1 MKEKKGEIML
11 NNWNEEDFQKALS
24 NYKNILKER
33 PGDAELLRNYQ
44 MISLEYER
52 YKKREG
58 KILCPDCFRKSCDWC
73 KFKDNEYLFRQIEAL
88 NGEYPKYCP
97 WCGSELSI

>member
-1 MKEKKGEIML
+1 MLYRCQNQVKMKKKKGEIML
-11 NNWNEEDFQKALS
+11 NNWKEEDFQKALS

-52 YKKREG
+52 YKKRERG
-58 KILCPDCFRKSCDWC
+58 GTNHAKST
-73 KFKDNEYLFRQIEAL
+73 
-88 NGEYPKYCP
+88 
-97 WCGSELSI
+97 